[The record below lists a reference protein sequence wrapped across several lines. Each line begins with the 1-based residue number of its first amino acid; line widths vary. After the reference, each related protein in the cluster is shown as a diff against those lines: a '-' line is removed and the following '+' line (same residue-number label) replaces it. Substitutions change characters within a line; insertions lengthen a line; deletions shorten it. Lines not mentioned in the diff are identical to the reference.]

1 MKREDDG
8 SGYCI
13 VSASPSPAS
22 PQKAC
27 QVTKIA
33 VISTDGIF
41 SVVSAS
47 ELNLLLKKKR
57 IRSFLRSDGW
67 VRVGFD
73 ALRDLASIRQ
83 YDDSDR
89 RTQIDLEKAR
99 CSYCGND
106 FLATGGGSIYSVVVE
121 NDGFSIQ
128 IIEGELICG
137 AYHFC
142 SDICMF
148 RRDQGTISSVLL
160 EAALWPGAR

>member
-1 MKREDDG
+1 MKEEDGD

-13 VSASPSPAS
+13 VSASPSHAS
-22 PQKAC
+22 LQKAC
-27 QVTKIA
+27 QVTRIA

-47 ELNLLLKKKR
+47 ELNLLLKKKE

-73 ALRDLASIRQ
+73 ALRDSASIRQ
-83 YDDSDR
+83 YDGNDR
-89 RTQIDLEKAR
+89 RKRVNLEKAR

-106 FLATGGGSIYSVVVE
+106 FLATSGGSIHSVVVE

-128 IIEGELICG
+128 IVEGELIYG

-142 SDICMF
+142 SEICMF

-160 EAALWPGAR
+160 EAELWPGLE